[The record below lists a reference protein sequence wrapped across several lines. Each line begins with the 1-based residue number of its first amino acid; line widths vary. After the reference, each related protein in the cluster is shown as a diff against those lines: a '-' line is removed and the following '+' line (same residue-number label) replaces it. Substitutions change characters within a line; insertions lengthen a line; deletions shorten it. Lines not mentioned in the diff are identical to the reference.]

1 MENADAFETWLE
13 ANHDQRASI
22 WLRVAKKASGIP
34 SITTTEALDVALC
47 FGWIDGQRR
56 ALDRTHFLQRYSRRR
71 RQSTW
76 SQVNVAKVGSLTAA
90 GRMRPA
96 GLAEVVA
103 AQADGRWEAAYEP
116 QRTAT
121 MPEDLAA
128 ALASNEAAATFFET
142 LGRTD
147 RFAVYLRLMTAR
159 SAEARAARLTT
170 AITDLAAGRKVA
182 F

>member
-1 MENADAFETWLE
+1 MEDGAAFEAWLE
-13 ANHDQRASI
+13 ANHDQRTSI

-34 SITTTEALDVALC
+34 SITTAEALDVALC

-56 ALDRTHFLQRYSRRR
+56 ALDRTHFLQRYSPRRPR
-71 RQSTW
+71 GTW
-76 SQVNVAKVGSLTAA
+76 SQVNVAKVEALTAA

-96 GLAEVVA
+96 GLAEVAA
-103 AQADGRWEAAYEP
+103 AQADGRWDAAYAS

-128 ALASNEAAATFFET
+128 ALAADEAAATFFET

-147 RFAVYLRLMTAR
+147 RYAVYLRLMTAR
-159 SAEARAARLTT
+159 SPEDRAARLT
-170 AITDLAAGRKVA
+170 AAVTDLAASHKVA